1 MKKFLANLGSRKFLI
16 ALVSIISGILT
27 MANCDDN
34 LIRFICSLVMIIVP
48 TLTYIITEG
57 ALDYK
62 SIGVMLEDVAE
73 IINRYIEQTK
83 EKELDIEINEGDTE
97 TEGTN
102 EIDNIDST
110 ELKEGTIEITKEA
123 IVISE

>member
-34 LIRFICSLVMIIVP
+34 LIQFICSLVMIIVP

-83 EKELDIEINEGDTE
+83 D
-97 TEGTN
+97 
-102 EIDNIDST
+102 
-110 ELKEGTIEITKEA
+110 
-123 IVISE
+123 

>member
-27 MANCDDN
+27 MATCDDN
-34 LIRFICSLVMIIVP
+34 LIQFICSLVMIIVP
-48 TLTYIITEG
+48 ALTYIITEG

-83 EKELDIEINEGDTE
+83 EKEPDIEINEGDTE